1 MQWNEFRTHIRH
13 LSAADQERVRQAFE
27 LGMEL
32 HRNQLRKSGAPYF
45 THPLAT
51 ADMLADMGA
60 DADSLIAALLH
71 DTIEDTP
78 FTVKDARARFGP
90 TVADLIDGVTKLMPE
105 DVDGHPTLD
114 DRIETLRKIFTLL
127 KKDVRIIVLK
137 LVDRLHNM
145 QTVEFVSPER
155 QEALARETSEVY
167 VTIADRLCMQELRDE
182 LEEYCLG
189 VLEPE
194 LLQQLKSLRKQNEP
208 QGKKIS
214 QKMKDALTKIAPQ
227 SLPIEVLFEQKPWES
242 LRNQVLVGDF
252 AATGISAHTIVF
264 LTQTSDE
271 CYRVLGLLHEL
282 WQQEILSF
290 EDYINHRQINGY
302 QGLHT
307 TIILEDGT
315 RVRCKIRTH
324 EMHVYARKGIAS
336 KCFENEA
343 AGAMAYLPWTEH
355 ITALSKDSEDRSEQF
370 WESLKSDILRESI
383 TIHGPNDTVQLLPT
397 SATAL
402 DAIFYLFGERGLT
415 TKDIFINGTKVPFYE
430 ELSNGCS
437 VSAAFADL
445 PQVELPWLRN
455 VRTGLASAFIRQGL
469 AQVPE
474 SQKMMLGKSLLEH
487 AVRTYAK
494 VEWGELETTALLQR
508 LSALGISSF
517 ETLYEQIAE
526 GKIQAERA
534 ARTLFPEH
542 KSRKPQP
549 EKRRWNLSVRFPTS
563 LTDIVSKA
571 TRIGVPRSLTF
582 HHLNGDCQITAD
594 YDLSAE
600 QSQELR
606 ALLKTVLPDEH
617 WSLVTRTALHISIA
631 ASFILI
637 VLWGLDPV
645 FAHLLLWKSAISPS
659 DLTFIRFVT
668 LFIAT
673 TILYGLQSRF
683 SKQKLKP
690 LSPRHP
696 ALVTSALALLLTAF
710 CSYLALELISPIQY
724 ILFIIEGLVVI
735 ALLKNIAVRTM
746 HWWQLHLSFVIITL
760 GIILLILLQG
770 TSPLGLLYAAV
781 SSLGFALYSEVS
793 ARYQRGIIHARYP
806 AFLFWL
812 SIIGMPFVLL
822 LFPFTTIQTLPANDL
837 LRSIL
842 FVIVFSVLPYGLYY
856 ESMRRVKSDLLDRAL
871 PFVCL
876 STIIGEAL
884 STHSFTPFIAAP
896 LLLVFLWYYSAATR
910 S

>member
-13 LSAADQERVRQAFE
+13 LSAADQERVRSAFG

-78 FTVKDARARFGP
+78 FTVEDVRAQFGP
-90 TVADLIDGVTKLMPE
+90 IVADLIDGVTKLMPE
-105 DVDGHPTLD
+105 DVSGHPTLD

-127 KKDVRIIVLK
+127 KKDVRIVVLK

-155 QEALARETSEVY
+155 QEALARETCEVY
-167 VTIADRLCMQELRDE
+167 VKIADRLCMQELRDE
-182 LEEYCLG
+182 LEEYCLS

-194 LLQQLKSLRKQNEP
+194 LLQQLKALRKQNEP
-208 QGKKIS
+208 QGKKIAKEM
-214 QKMKDALTKIAPQ
+214 QRALAKIAPHD
-227 SLPIEVLFEQKPWES
+227 LPVETLFEQKAWET
-242 LRNQVLVGDF
+242 LREQTTIGGI
-252 AATGISAHTIVF
+252 AATGLSTHTVVF
-264 LTQTSDE
+264 LTNSSDE
-271 CYRVLGLLHEL
+271 CYRMLGLLHDL
-282 WQQEILSF
+282 WQQEMLSF
-290 EDYINHRQINGY
+290 EDFINHPQINGY

-307 TIILEDGT
+307 TVILEDGT

-324 EMHVYARKGIAS
+324 EMHTYARKGIAT
-336 KCFENEA
+336 KCFDSES
-343 AGAMAYLPWTEH
+343 AGLVTYLPWTEH
-355 ITALSKDSEDRSEQF
+355 ISTLSKDSEDRSEQF

-383 TIHGPNDTVQLLPT
+383 TIHGPNDIVKLLPT
-397 SATAL
+397 GTTAL
-402 DAIFYLFGERGLT
+402 DAIFYLFEEKGLT
-415 TKDIFINGTKVPFYE
+415 TQDVFINGTKVPFYE
-430 ELSNGCS
+430 GLSNGCS
-437 VSAAFADL
+437 VSATFADE
-445 PQVELPWLRN
+445 PQVELSWLQN
-455 VRTGLASAFIRQGL
+455 VQTGIAAAFIRQGL

-474 SQKMMLGKSLLEH
+474 NQKILLGKNLLEH
-487 AVRTYAK
+487 AVRAYAK
-494 VEWGELETTALLQR
+494 VEWSELETASLLQH

-534 ARTLFPEH
+534 ARSLFPEH
-542 KSRKPQP
+542 KSRKPLS
-549 EKRRWNLSVRFPTS
+549 EKRRWNLSVRFPTA
-563 LTDIVSKA
+563 LTDVVNKA
-571 TRIGVPRSLTF
+571 TRVGVPRSLSF
-582 HHLNGDCQITAD
+582 RHLNGDCQITAD
-594 YDLSAE
+594 YNLSAE
-600 QSQELR
+600 QSQEMQTLLR
-606 ALLKTVLPDEH
+606 TILPDER
-617 WSLVTRTALHISIA
+617 WSLVPRTALCISIA
-631 ASFILI
+631 AAFILI
-637 VLWGLDPV
+637 ILWGLDPV
-645 FAHLLLWKSAISPS
+645 FAHLLLWNSTISPP

-683 SKQKLKP
+683 TKQKLKP

-696 ALVTSALALLLTAF
+696 ALVTSALALFLTAF
-710 CSYLALELISPIQY
+710 CSYLALELISPTQY
-724 ILFIIEGLVVI
+724 ILFIIEGLIVI
-735 ALLKNIAVRTM
+735 VLLRSIAMRTTR
-746 HWWQLHLSFVIITL
+746 WWKLHISFLLLTL
-760 GIILLILLQG
+760 GITLLIVMQG

-793 ARYQRGIIHARYP
+793 ARYQRGTIHARYP

-822 LFPFTTIQTLPANDL
+822 LLPFTTLRILPAGDL

-842 FVIVFSVLPYGLYY
+842 FAIVFSVLPYGLYY
-856 ESMRRVKSDLLDRAL
+856 ESMRRMKSDLLDRAL

-876 STIIGEAL
+876 STIIGEAI
-884 STHSFTPFIAAP
+884 STQSFTPFIATP
-896 LLLVFLWYYSAATR
+896 LLVVFLWYYSAATR